1 MAFIS
6 ILVRARNDEAIIGRT
21 LEGIFAQ
28 KIDIPFEVVVC
39 DDASTDRTKDVAA
52 QFPVRFFTRPE
63 GKYKPGR
70 TLNALVKD
78 ARGDLLVFNNSDAV
92 PLDEHWL
99 AELVKPL
106 VSEPDKA
113 AFAFANQ
120 LPRKDA
126 TALVRKDSERA
137 FGDGKIHA
145 TWRFFFSLASS
156 ATWKKLLVET
166 PFDED
171 IQFSEDVEWT
181 WRNSRR
187 QQNPVSIVYCPDSHV
202 EHSHNYTLK
211 QLARRFK
218 GEGMADR
225 VIFGDKPSLLRE
237 VAGAAKET
245 LRDWAYL
252 LKRPGNWLEVFAS
265 PVRRLVQRIS
275 HWSGVREADKGM

>member
-6 ILVRARNDEAIIGRT
+6 ILVRSRNDEAIIGRT

-28 KIDIPFEVVVC
+28 KVDFPFEVVVC
-39 DDASTDRTKDVAA
+39 DDASTDKTKEIAER
-52 QFPVRFFTRPE
+52 FPVRFFTRPE

-78 ARGDLLVFNNSDAV
+78 AKGDLLVFNNSDAV

-99 AELVKPL
+99 AELIKPL

-113 AFAFANQ
+113 IFAFANQ
-120 LPRKDA
+120 MPRQDA

-137 FGDGKIHA
+137 FGDGKVHA
-145 TWRFFFSLASS
+145 TWRFFFSVASS

-166 PFDED
+166 PFDEE

-218 GEGMADR
+218 GEGTADR

-252 LKRPGNWLEVFAS
+252 LKRPGNWLEIFAS